1 VGTVLDITEHRALQ
15 EQLQRNAY
23 YDALTGLPNRILF
36 ADRLEQGIKR
46 AQRLGQS
53 LAVVFIDLDHF
64 KPINDQHGHAI
75 GDAVLVALAER
86 MHQGL
91 RRVDTLARLGG
102 DEFVAVL
109 SDLTEQS
116 DTPKLVQRLLDACS
130 APLDINGLT
139 LRVSASI
146 GVTFYPQST
155 AHNTDQL
162 LVQADQAMYHAK
174 MTGKN
179 RWHRFDG

>member
-1 VGTVLDITEHRALQ
+1 M
-15 EQLQRNAY
+15 
-23 YDALTGLPNRILF
+23 
-36 ADRLEQGIKR
+36 
-46 AQRLGQS
+46 QRLDHR

-75 GDAVLVALAER
+75 GDAVLIAIAER
-86 MHQGL
+86 MNQSL
-91 RRVDTLARLGG
+91 RHMDTLAHLGG

-139 LRVSASI
+139 LHVSASI
-146 GVTFYPQST
+146 GVTFYPQAT
-155 AHNTDQL
+155 AQNPDQL
-162 LVQADQAMYHAK
+162 LQQADQAMYHAK
-174 MTGKN
+174 MKGKN
-179 RWHRFDG
+179 RWYLYGGDLLGLSAGSGF